1 MDGSAEQFQ
10 RADAIF
16 DAALDLHTG
25 ERARFVEQA
34 CGSNTELLAAV
45 RRLLNAYAASAHFL
59 DRPAPEQSAA
69 LLHSVMRE
77 DADRMPRPLRFGPFR
92 IHHEI
97 GRGGMGTVYLAERD
111 DGQFKQR
118 VAIKVAS
125 AGLSAEHTVQRFLRE
140 RRILAALEHP
150 HIARLI
156 DGGVT
161 PEGIPWFAMEFI
173 EGQSIT
179 RYCAEWRLTL
189 HARLRLFR
197 DACAAVEYVHSAGVV
212 HRDVKPGNVLVTNN
226 GTLKLVDFGI
236 ARLLEPEDPGPD
248 SAVTR
253 TAHALLTP
261 EYAAPEQ
268 LRGEPVTAVSD
279 IYALGVVLYELL
291 TGDRPHRLQG
301 HSPAAME
308 RIVCEVEP
316 TQPSV
321 AVRRRNGEWRP
332 LRGDLDTI
340 VMKALQKQPER
351 RYASVAALVEDLDR
365 FSQFRPVLARPDT
378 LAYRASRYVRR
389 HRGALAVAA
398 FVPAMT
404 LASVAY
410 VQRSTDASLLS
421 RGVLQ
426 EHEELVLADFDVA
439 GSDSSLGPLLTDALR
454 LHIDQSPVIS
464 IIPRDRLLGV
474 LRLLGDR
481 PIGTQLDV
489 VLARDVA
496 QREGIRAIL
505 AGSLTPQGRHHVL
518 ALRLVAASSGDE
530 LASFEER
537 VANPERDLLPAIG
550 RLAVALRQNIGESLR
565 DVRAPPVLD
574 PVTTG
579 SLGALRQYTQARR
592 LLEGDASTAV
602 ALLRE
607 AIAIDSNFAMAYL
620 VLATHLHNAGVSRA
634 PRDSAIARAYTLRER
649 VTPRERAAIEALYS
663 EHVLQDRRQAA
674 VAYETQLARDSG
686 DLRSIFNYG
695 ALLLQS
701 RQLTRAE
708 SHHRA
713 FEAVI
718 GERSVR
724 NFAAVLLAQ
733 GKVAAADSIA
743 AAALAARGDNPN
755 AVLVRAAVELARFR
769 FDSAAVRIAHA
780 RALLWSPLSQLSPTR
795 DLARIARVRGRFAEA
810 SRLATEVR
818 DLTAAVGVVPPLL
831 RDSLTAAREDLWI
844 RNQPGRAAARLD
856 AALTAHP
863 VASLRAG
870 DDYENAVEIAALYAA
885 AGRSARARE
894 TLREVL
900 QMADARTLRAI
911 VPQREAAVAEIA
923 LAAGRPVEAMAAFRR
938 SDVAADGLP
947 ATTCDVCILPAL
959 ARAAER
965 AGWSDSAR
973 TFWET
978 YVNKVSVGRLESD
991 AWFLATAYRRLAEMH
1006 ARGGD
1011 YRKAADYQRRF
1022 IALWQDADEE
1032 LRPQVEAARQWL
1044 ARRRP

>member
-1 MDGSAEQFQ
+1 MDGSEEQFQ

-16 DAALDLHTG
+16 DAALDLHAA
-25 ERARFVEQA
+25 ERASYVEQA
-34 CGSNTELLAAV
+34 CGSNTELLATV
-45 RRLLNAYAASAHFL
+45 RRLLTAHEASAQFL
-59 DRPAPEQSAA
+59 DRPASEQSAA
-69 LLHSVMRE
+69 LLHSMMRE
-77 DADRMPRPLRFGPFR
+77 SPDWLPCPLRFGPFR

-161 PEGIPWFAMEFI
+161 SEGMPWFAMEFI
-173 EGQSIT
+173 EGQPIT
-179 RYCAEWRLTL
+179 RYCAERRLTL

-197 DACAAVEYVHSAGVV
+197 DVCAAVEYAHSAGVV
-212 HRDVKPGNVLVTNN
+212 HRDVKPGNVLVAND

-236 ARLLEPEDPGPD
+236 ARLLEPEETGPD
-248 SAVTR
+248 AAVTR

-268 LRGEPVTAVSD
+268 LRGEPVTAASD
-279 IYALGVVLYELL
+279 IYALGVLLYELL

-301 HSPAAME
+301 QSPGAME
-308 RIVCEVEP
+308 RIVCEVDP
-316 TQPSV
+316 AQPSV
-321 AVRRRNGEWRP
+321 AARRNNGEWRL
-332 LRGDLDTI
+332 LRGDLDTV

-351 RYASVAALVEDLDR
+351 RYASVAALLEDLDR
-365 FSQFRPVLARPDT
+365 FSQSRPVLARPDT

-389 HRGALAVAA
+389 HRRALAVAA
-398 FVPAMT
+398 VVPAMT

-410 VQRSTDASLLS
+410 VQRSTDASLVS

-426 EHEELVLADFDVA
+426 GQEEVVLADFDIA

-454 LHIDQSPVIS
+454 LHIDQSSVIS
-464 IIPRDRLLGV
+464 ILPRERLMGV

-481 PIGTQLDV
+481 PIGTPLDV
-489 VLARDVA
+489 ILARDVA
-496 QREGIRAIL
+496 QREGIRAVV
-505 AGSLTPQGRHHVL
+505 AGSLTPQGEHHVL
-518 ALRLVAASSGDE
+518 ALRLIAATSGEE
-530 LASFEER
+530 LASFEQR
-537 VANPERDLLPAIG
+537 VANPERDLLPAVG
-550 RLAVALRQNIGESLR
+550 RLAVALRQDIGESLR
-565 DVRAPPVLD
+565 DVRASPVLD
-574 PVTTG
+574 PVTTS
-579 SLGALRQYTQARR
+579 SLGALRQYTEARR
-592 LLEGDASTAV
+592 LLEGDASRAV

-607 AIAIDSNFAMAYL
+607 AVTIDSNFAMAYL

-634 PRDSAIARAYTLRER
+634 SRDSAIARAYTLREP

-663 EHVLQDRRQAA
+663 LHVLTDRRRAA
-674 VAYETQLARDSG
+674 ATYEVQLARDSG

-695 ALLLQS
+695 ALLLGS
-701 RQLTRAE
+701 RQLARAE

-713 FEAVI
+713 FNAMI
-718 GERSVR
+718 GERSAR

-743 AAALAARGDNPN
+743 AAALAARADNPS
-755 AVLVRAAVELARFR
+755 AVLIRAAVELARFR
-769 FDSAAVRIAHA
+769 FDSAALRTAHA
-780 RALLWSPLSQLSPTR
+780 RSLLGSPLSQLAPAR
-795 DLARIARVRGRFAEA
+795 DLARIARVRGRLAEA
-810 SRLATEVR
+810 SRLTTEVR

-831 RDSLTAAREDLWI
+831 RDALTAAREDLWI
-844 RNQPGRAAARLD
+844 RHQPGRAAARLD
-856 AALTAHP
+856 AALAAHP
-863 VASLRAG
+863 VASLRAV
-870 DDYENAVEIAALYAA
+870 DDYEDAVESAALYAA
-885 AGRSARARE
+885 AGRPTRARE
-894 TLREVL
+894 ILRDVV
-900 QMADARTLRAI
+900 QTADARTLRAI
-911 VPQREAAVAEIA
+911 VPQREAAFAEIT
-923 LAAGRPVEAMAAFRR
+923 LAVGRPVEAIAAFRR

-947 ATTCDVCILPAL
+947 ATICDVCILPAL

-991 AWFLATAYRRLAEMH
+991 AWFLATAYRQLAEMH

-1011 YRKAADYQRRF
+1011 HRKAADYQRRF
-1022 IALWQDADEE
+1022 IALWQHADED
-1032 LRPQVEAARQWL
+1032 LQPQVETARRWL
-1044 ARRRP
+1044 ARLRR